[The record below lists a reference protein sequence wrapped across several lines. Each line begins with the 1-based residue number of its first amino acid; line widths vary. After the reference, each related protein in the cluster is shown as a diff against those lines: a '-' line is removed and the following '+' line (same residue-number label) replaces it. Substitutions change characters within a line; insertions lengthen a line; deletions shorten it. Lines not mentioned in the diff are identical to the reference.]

1 MLKLP
6 LQNRK
11 SFNIY
16 KQLCFNTNARAKP
29 QQLRENTEKSFY
41 ILLTYFLLTPTEVGF
56 DKKLIRTWVKLGKNM
71 VCSYQGV
78 IVDLFRPFCGQIM
91 LKFNIWER
99 PFSASV
105 TLGYCRSDAAE

>member
-91 LKFNIWER
+91 LKFNI
-99 PFSASV
+99 
-105 TLGYCRSDAAE
+105 